1 MNATAT
7 KGASVMPKEGSFSCW
22 GDCGCKAATVGPVY
36 YEAQGFYIE
45 SVCCVLF
52 NKVEAIINTAL
63 V

>member
-1 MNATAT
+1 
-7 KGASVMPKEGSFSCW
+7 MPKEGSFSCW

-63 V
+63 I